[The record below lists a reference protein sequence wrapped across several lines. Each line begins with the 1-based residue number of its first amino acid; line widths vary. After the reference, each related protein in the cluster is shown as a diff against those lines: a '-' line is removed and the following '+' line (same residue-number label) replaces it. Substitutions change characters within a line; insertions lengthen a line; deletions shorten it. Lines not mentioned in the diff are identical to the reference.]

1 MERFVE
7 CFEEVEDPRAAN
19 AWHDLNELLF
29 IALLASLCGAQNC
42 SDMSEFGRSKEPLLR
57 QFLRLDHGIPSH
69 DTFSRVFRLLDPKP
83 FEAAFR
89 DFMGKFAEG
98 LDGVVALD
106 GKALRR
112 AYEKGQSHQPR
123 MMVSAFAARTRLAL
137 ANHLAQGQDE
147 RTAVLQLIGL
157 LNLKGMIVT
166 ADALHG
172 HRAMAEAII
181 SRGGDYVLRLKGNQP
196 TLLREAKAALEGAG
210 VRRAETKDD
219 SHGRSGTR
227 IAAVVPAA
235 AMALRCNIKGLQAVA
250 RIISIRTGQKPE
262 ERYYLLSRRFTPKR
276 LLAIA
281 RQHWAIENQLHW
293 VLDVVLDEDL
303 ARSRKDNAPQNLAI
317 LRRLVLNIARSH
329 PDTKTSLRRKILR
342 AGWDESYLFS
352 MIAQMQ

>member
-7 CFEEVEDPRAAN
+7 CFEAVEDPRAPN
-19 AWHDLNELLF
+19 AWHDLNEMLF
-29 IALLASLCGAQNC
+29 IALLASLCGATAC

-57 QFLRLDHGIPSH
+57 QFLRLKHGIPSH

-89 DFMGKFAEG
+89 DFMGKFVEG

-106 GKALRR
+106 GKALRL

-123 MMVSAFAARTRLAL
+123 MMVSAFAAKTRLAL
-137 ANHLAQGQDE
+137 ANHLAEGQDE
-147 RTAVLQLIGL
+147 RAAVLHLVGL
-157 LNLKGMIVT
+157 LSLKGMIVT

-172 HRAMAEAII
+172 HPAMAEAII
-181 SRGGDYVLRLKGNQP
+181 EQGGDYVLRLKGNQP

-210 VRRAETKDD
+210 IRRAEAPDEG
-219 SHGRSGTR
+219 HGRSGTR
-227 IAAVVPAA
+227 FAEVAPAA
-235 AMALRCNIKGLQAVA
+235 AIALRRDVPGLQAVA
-250 RIISIRTGQKPE
+250 RITHSRPGQKPE

-281 RQHWAIENQLHW
+281 RAHWAIENQLHW
-293 VLDVVLDEDL
+293 VLDVALDEDL

-317 LRRLVLNIARSH
+317 IRRLALNITRTH
-329 PDTKTSLRRKILR
+329 PDTKTSLRRKLLR
-342 AGWDESYLFS
+342 AGWDDSYLFS
-352 MIAQMQ
+352 MIAQMR